1 TIVDILS
8 NRNNRLP
15 KKPNRPTVRSLAGR
29 QSQSGL
35 HPRRPHV
42 SAPQNDGGLGRLLCA
57 HRTARRQQRYQDA
70 DGQVMRATAPNPTR
84 RRRRRAAEVVM
95 VTLPDV
101 RPPAWEC
108 KKSRQC
114 KICGNEFPA
123 RNFAK
128 TCKPECSRELSLI
141 QRRKRYAANP
151 EKILAKQRQSRRPN
165 IRPCLIC
172 GKDFI
177 SRKNSKTCS
186 PEHLKEYRRLHGQ
199 KYYLANREKWV
210 VRDREKR
217 AKWSP
222 KPRQCVVC
230 GEDFVVA
237 NRKNSRANACPKHRH
252 DRKLQ
257 MERA

>member
-1 TIVDILS
+1 
-8 NRNNRLP
+8 
-15 KKPNRPTVRSLAGR
+15 PTVRSLAAR

-70 DGQVMRATAPNPTR
+70 DGQVMRATSPNPTR
-84 RRRRRAAEVVM
+84 RRRSAEVVT
-95 VTLPDV
+95 VTPQDV
-101 RPPAWEC
+101 RSPAWDRE
-108 KKSRQC
+108 KSPARQC
-114 KICGNEFPA
+114 VICGNEFPA

-128 TCKPECSRELSLI
+128 TCKPECRRELWLI
-141 QRRKRYAANP
+141 QRRKYYAANSA
-151 EKILAKQRQSRRPN
+151 KILAQQRQRRRPN
-165 IRPCLIC
+165 IRQCLIC

-177 SRKNSKTCS
+177 SRKNSKTC
-186 PEHLKEYRRLHGQ
+186 PEHLKEHRRLHAH
-199 KYYLANREKWV
+199 KYYLANREEWLA
-210 VRDREKR
+210 RDREKR

-237 NRKNSRANACPKHRH
+237 NRKNSRANACPKCRH
-252 DRKLQ
+252 ARKLQ
-257 MERA
+257 MERARYHAQRGP

>member
-1 TIVDILS
+1 M
-8 NRNNRLP
+8 RN
-15 KKPNRPTVRSLAGR
+15 
-29 QSQSGL
+29 
-35 HPRRPHV
+35 
-42 SAPQNDGGLGRLLCA
+42 
-57 HRTARRQQRYQDA
+57 
-70 DGQVMRATAPNPTR
+70 TAPNPA
-84 RRRRRAAEVVM
+84 RRRRAAEVG
-95 VTLPDV
+95 TLPDV
-101 RPPAWEC
+101 KLPEWHREKSPA
-108 KKSRQC
+108 RQC
-114 KICGNEFPA
+114 VVCGREFPA

-128 TCKPECSRELSLI
+128 TCSLECSRNLRLAN
-141 QRRKRYAANP
+141 RRKYYAAHS

-165 IRPCLIC
+165 IRQCLIC

-186 PEHLKEYRRLHGQ
+186 PEHLKEHRRLHAH
-199 KYYLANREKWV
+199 KYYLANREKWLE
-210 VRDREKR
+210 RERLRR

-257 MERA
+257 MERARYHAQRGP